1 MTNERLRE
9 LSEKYGLT
17 GADFHMQKYSNKT
30 VPFMLKSGVDTIE
43 AIEQIETTFEPV
55 EGLCIPGEHV
65 TLKVKAKWGDR
76 PSYETFGEA
85 SADNTRV
92 NFLTCMAEKRGRA
105 RAVLT
110 LTGFAKEGVY
120 SIDEKWDEK
129 DNL

>member
-30 VPFMLKSGVDTIE
+30 VPFMLKSGVDRIE
-43 AIEQIETTFEPV
+43 AIEKIETTFEPV
-55 EGLCIPGEHV
+55 ECLCIPGELV
-65 TLKVKAKWGDR
+65 TLKAISKWGDR
-76 PSYETFGEA
+76 PPYETFGEA

-92 NFLTCMAEKRGRA
+92 NYLTCMAEKRGRG

-120 SIDEKWDEK
+120 SYEDKWEEK